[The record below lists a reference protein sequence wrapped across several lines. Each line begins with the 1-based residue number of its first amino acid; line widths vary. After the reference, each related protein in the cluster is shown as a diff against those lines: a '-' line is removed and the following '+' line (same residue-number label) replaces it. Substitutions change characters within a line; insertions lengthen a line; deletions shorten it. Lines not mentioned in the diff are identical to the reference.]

1 MGWFKQRW
9 KNKPSSTPEKVWS
22 EGGHFLLKIS
32 VLRWPAHT
40 LGGVCIHIIRWVVLE
55 PREMPVLAPPHPSLH
70 SMPLYLLMAA
80 LLANA
85 WNFSNH
91 THTLQTHTHTYA
103 GAETLPPPMEEV
115 ELYFK
120 CIIFESQRQAKA
132 EVMQKLKTSDAGSQP
147 ALTLSSGTQH
157 LRAQHLKPSEDK
169 DVISVHYLCSEHSL
183 TYRKS
188 FKNHSLG

>member
-1 MGWFKQRW
+1 MGWFKQSW

-91 THTLQTHTHTYA
+91 THTLQTHTHICRCRNFA
-103 GAETLPPPMEEV
+103 SSNGRSRTLLQMYH
-115 ELYFK
+115 LW
-120 CIIFESQRQAKA
+120 IS
-132 EVMQKLKTSDAGSQP
+132 KTSKSRSDAKTKNFRCWLSASTDAEFWDSASEGS
-147 ALTLSSGTQH
+147 AS
-157 LRAQHLKPSEDK
+157 
-169 DVISVHYLCSEHSL
+169 
-183 TYRKS
+183 
-188 FKNHSLG
+188 